1 MDVIKTKYPS
11 ERRGRRAV
19 GSARCR
25 PLAARAAFA
34 APVSAR
40 DARAPRSARV
50 PRGVRRRASLQP
62 SRDPLPRDSARGSP
76 FASPPRVPARR
87 ARCWRT
93 RRAGHSTIWSSTR
106 RSTAGAWAARTTS
119 RACTSGTCTAGRS
132 PWSHGRARSARNPRA
147 RSASATARRS
157 PSTARSSARTTAC
170 CSSPWRSGASPP
182 PRDAASVHHRTRA
195 RDRRSPPL
203 PFRPD
208 LRKRFHEKRRK
219 AARSGRQEDSSQPEK
234 IRARRDTTR

>member
-1 MDVIKTKYPS
+1 MPQRAPHAACRV
-11 ERRGRRAV
+11 ERCSARSTPRRAC
-19 GSARCR
+19 AKKC
-25 PLAARAAFA
+25 PKPRA
-34 APVSAR
+34 
-40 DARAPRSARV
+40 SARV
-50 PRGVRRRASLQP
+50 PPGRSPTALRSAVA
-62 SRDPLPRDSARGSP
+62 RDPISARLGAWVPHSP
-76 FASPPRVPARR
+76 RPRVPARR

-93 RRAGHSTIWSSTR
+93 RRAGRSTIWSSTR

-208 LRKRFHEKRRK
+208 RRKRFHEKRRK
-219 AARSGRQEDSSQPEK
+219 AARSGRQEDCSSQPEK